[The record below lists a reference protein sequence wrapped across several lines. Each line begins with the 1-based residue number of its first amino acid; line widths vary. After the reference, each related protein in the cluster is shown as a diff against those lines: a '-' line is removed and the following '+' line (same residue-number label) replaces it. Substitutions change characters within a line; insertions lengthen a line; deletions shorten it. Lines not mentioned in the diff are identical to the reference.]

1 MGLRSHAK
9 NVSFVFL
16 FGIMLVLFTAFLDFW
31 VLRELKRSYQETE
44 LVIMGIAGSN
54 EAGSGL
60 LRWQKEAPDADWL
73 LSGERLMGFYGYD
86 LETDTVWDR
95 KFSEAR
101 RGVLIVS
108 VCLDLALFAAF
119 AAIWRR
125 REKGNAIIFMELESV
140 FRKLQ
145 TTDSLRPEFEFTHFD
160 EVLKDRILSLW
171 EQIQTDRECLIR
183 EKETTK
189 ALVTDI
195 SHQLK
200 TPVAALK
207 TSMELLASEDLTQ
220 EEEDEFYENC
230 LYQLNGLENLTKA
243 LVNVS
248 RMEKGMIELHMEPC
262 DLNETILD
270 AVNRLYGKAA
280 AKGILIEMSED
291 SPKYPVIVRQDRK
304 WTTETLVNLIDNAIK
319 YSGAD
324 TKICIHVECLTN
336 FVRIDVEDEGIG
348 IPKSEYHKIFKRFY
362 RGKAVSMVEGS
373 GIGLYLAREIM
384 ERQSGAVFVRSK
396 PSGKRGCIFSIQLP
410 K

>member
-1 MGLRSHAK
+1 M
-9 NVSFVFL
+9 
-16 FGIMLVLFTAFLDFW
+16 
-31 VLRELKRSYQETE
+31 
-44 LVIMGIAGSN
+44 
-54 EAGSGL
+54 
-60 LRWQKEAPDADWL
+60 
-73 LSGERLMGFYGYD
+73 
-86 LETDTVWDR
+86 
-95 KFSEAR
+95 
-101 RGVLIVS
+101 
-108 VCLDLALFAAF
+108 
-119 AAIWRR
+119 
-125 REKGNAIIFMELESV
+125 
-140 FRKLQ
+140 
-145 TTDSLRPEFEFTHFD
+145 
-160 EVLKDRILSLW
+160 
-171 EQIQTDRECLIR
+171 
-183 EKETTK
+183 
-189 ALVTDI
+189 TDI